1 MKNVVTLVLATTL
14 MASLSWGAEKTA
26 VNANV
31 KGSDAKAAQAILD
44 KKCTKCHSGKL
55 IDAALKSNKD
65 MVKIQQEM
73 EKKGAKLNAKERE
86 VLGIF
91 WKQQNPLKQGK

>member
-1 MKNVVTLVLATTL
+1 MKKVVILVLATALLT
-14 MASLSWGAEKTA
+14 SLAWGAEKAA

-31 KGSDAKAAQAILD
+31 KGGDAKAAQAILD
-44 KKCTKCHSGKL
+44 KKCTKCHSAKI

-73 EKKGAKLNAKERE
+73 EKKGARLNAKERE